1 MMQVNFS
8 CELAGVWVLP
18 TRTNEQTGR
27 QAGTL
32 ISPLCT
38 DSGCACC
45 SLKSHIRRTWCFRFF
60 QSREHFIFTF
70 FRQTPVFLGENVRC
84 KVKRFF
90 WGYPPIRKNL
100 SVVKW
105 EGLIYGV
112 KILFLPYP
120 LIGEKNVRCKV
131 KGNFSEQVPSFC
143 PKLSVEIWEGIF
155 FRVPPQ
161 SVKICPL

>member
-8 CELAGVWVLP
+8 CELVGVWVLP

-60 QSREHFIFTF
+60 QGREHFIFTF
-70 FRQTPVFLGENVRC
+70 FRQTPVFLGEIVRC
-84 KVKRFF
+84 KLKRFLEI
-90 WGYPPIRKNL
+90 PPIRKNL

-120 LIGEKNVRCKV
+120 LIGWKNVRCKV
-131 KGNFSEQVPSFC
+131 NNKISHTSGQ
-143 PKLSVEIWEGIF
+143 
-155 FRVPPQ
+155 RQ
-161 SVKICPL
+161 KICPL